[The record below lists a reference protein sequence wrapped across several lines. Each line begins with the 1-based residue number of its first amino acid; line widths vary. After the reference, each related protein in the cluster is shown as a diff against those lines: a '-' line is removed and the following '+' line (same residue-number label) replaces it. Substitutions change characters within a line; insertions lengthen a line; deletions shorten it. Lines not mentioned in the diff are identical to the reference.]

1 MGFVCRA
8 SFDGEWLQV
17 LSFACWY
24 RFDGGVDICVLCQLT
39 AIFQPHASA
48 YCPYPPPPFPQ
59 ELRRGVDR
67 AVIYSLC
74 FNASSQYVACS
85 SDKGTV
91 HVFSIGEVRMAASLL
106 CMCVCVIVMFTM
118 QC

>member
-1 MGFVCRA
+1 MCTVPTD
-8 SFDGEWLQV
+8 SYI
-17 LSFACWY
+17 STT
-24 RFDGGVDICVLCQLT
+24 CVGLL
-39 AIFQPHASA
+39 
-48 YCPYPPPPFPQ
+48 PYPPPPFPQ